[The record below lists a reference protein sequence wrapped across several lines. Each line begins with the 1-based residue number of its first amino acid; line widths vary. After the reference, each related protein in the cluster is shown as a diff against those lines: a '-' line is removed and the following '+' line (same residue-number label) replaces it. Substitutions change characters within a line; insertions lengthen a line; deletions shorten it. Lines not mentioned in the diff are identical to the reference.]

1 MDSINELNNNPFPK
15 EDEIIPKIKPVD
27 NDFIKK
33 EEIEEEYFA
42 VPGIV
47 DSLEINNK
55 SSVKEE
61 IFQNEQIDNFS
72 SSNVRQIVL
81 SLLHSIKYLIL

>member
-33 EEIEEEYFA
+33 EEIEEECH
-42 VPGIV
+42 VEPGV
-47 DSLEINNK
+47 MVSFRVNK
-55 SSVKEE
+55 VSVNEKIEE
-61 IFQNEQIDNFS
+61 TENCS
-72 SSNVRQIVL
+72 SSKV
-81 SLLHSIKYLIL
+81 